1 MSKPSEIIKEGS
13 LFKQR
18 DFVKGWRARHFILQ
32 DTFLQYYLDADDAIP
47 RNSLDITGCSIE
59 AGTPTKVNGI
69 EYFPFIITNS
79 HISKSDSYKLASD
92 SRLEA
97 EDWVDKIRMAATNA
111 TFHVHDNVSKNKILL
126 EENTDNNA
134 SFSDNSLLTSQ
145 STVTI
150 SFVNP
155 TETKLGIP
163 KEYSSSI
170 EKAITAM
177 LSAVQPSA
185 SGWEPLSERKG
196 VTARKRPGE
205 VICVRGDSL
214 LPFSLGDIFC
224 MIQNS
229 EHFTD
234 INPQI
239 GSAKVVKTYSSN
251 TYVQYI
257 RFKQIWPTAARDFL
271 NITHWRLLGDNRIV
285 IVSFRD
291 RHTKFPETDGVV
303 RGDLILG
310 GYVLTPSPQGTLVQ
324 YLVQSDLKG
333 TIPSSVVN
341 FVSSTQPMI
350 VLNLR
355 IILEKMQTKNNTP
368 ECLFQ
373 AITWTELKQLR
384 DKNNKPVISE
394 EDNAIASGEDKAN
407 ASGEDKAIA
416 SGEDKRKLTRS
427 SSSRSTASIKDINEA
442 KRRSDMKRGVTTG
455 SLLILLLPP
464 IASYAAPYDFRSLA
478 FFVGLIIAFASLIR
492 RHLGEPVRRQ
502 SAQDNTAMASGR
514 LVVRFPVDLGK
525 LLSFITTKREQSAKD
540 ENTLE
545 FTLTHVCIKSAAMVL
560 NEMSGLN
567 GYVIFNNFYRKKTAG
582 VDISVSVD
590 TTEKD
595 SVMVKIEDAD
605 LKPLDYI
612 ADELQKKSKLLRKPK
627 SELPPPSD
635 FAEKKAKLF
644 DILPLPIVLQLEGFI
659 KFLGVSLGIDL
670 PEFGIN
676 KFPLGVC
683 TVITSPNRE
692 GDADV
697 DIALIPHMTDSST
710 PITIT
715 IGGIRVLP
723 TFDSDRKLT
732 AAPVLNIAVSIDT
745 KSCSLVEG
753 RRFCAKLQSYLN
765 SPNSLEKSTKSVA
778 PIQKKK

>member
-1 MSKPSEIIKEGS
+1 MSKVSEIIKEGS

-18 DFVKGWRARHFILQ
+18 DFVKGWRSRHFVLQ
-32 DTFLQYYLDADDAIP
+32 DTFLQYYLDIDDAIP
-47 RNSLDITGCSIE
+47 RNSLDVTGCSVE
-59 AGTPTKVNGI
+59 SGTPTKVNGI

-79 HISKSDSYKLASD
+79 IATKSGDSYKLASD
-92 SRLEA
+92 SILET

-111 TFHVHDNVSKNKILL
+111 TFHN
-126 EENTDNNA
+126 ENTSKELEDDKVDNNTT
-134 SFSDNSLLTSQ
+134 FSDNV
-145 STVTI
+145 VTGEANVTM

-155 TETKLGIP
+155 TETKLNIP
-163 KEYSSSI
+163 DEFSSSI
-170 EKAITAM
+170 EKAVSAM

-185 SGWEPLSERKG
+185 SGWEPIFEKKG
-196 VTARKRPGE
+196 VTARKRPGG

-214 LPFSLGDIFC
+214 LPFSLGEIFC
-224 MIQNS
+224 MIQNA
-229 EHFTD
+229 EHFAD

-239 GSAKVVKTYSSN
+239 GSSKVIKTYSSN

-257 RFKQIWPTAARDFL
+257 KFKQIWPTAARDFL

-285 IVSFRD
+285 IISFRD
-291 RHTKFPETDGVV
+291 RHTKFAEIDGVV

-333 TIPSSVVN
+333 TIPSSVVT
-341 FVSSTQPMI
+341 FVSYTQPMI
-350 VLNLR
+350 VANLR
-355 IILEKMQTKNNTP
+355 KILEDNQKKNNTP

-384 DKNNKPVISE
+384 DKNNKPDASE
-394 EDNAIASGEDKAN
+394 EDKAVV
-407 ASGEDKAIA
+407 GGGD
-416 SGEDKRKLTRS
+416 DKRKQLSRS
-427 SSSRSTASIKDINEA
+427 SSSRQSASAKDINEA

-464 IASYAAPYDFRSLA
+464 VASYVVPYNFRSLA
-478 FFVGLIIAFASLIR
+478 FFIGLIVACASLIR

-502 SAQDNTAMASGR
+502 SAQDNTSMASGR

-525 LLSFITTKREQSAKD
+525 LLSFITNKREQSSKD
-540 ENTLE
+540 GNNSLE

-567 GYVIFNNFYRKKTAG
+567 GYVIFNNFYRKKTSG
-582 VDISVSVD
+582 VDVSVSVD

-595 SVMVKIEDAD
+595 SVMVKIENAD

-627 SELPPPSD
+627 SELPPPSS

-644 DILPLPIVLQLEGFI
+644 SILPLPIVLQLEGFL

-670 PEFGIN
+670 PDFGIN
-676 KFPLGVC
+676 RFPLGVC

-723 TFDSDRKLT
+723 TFDSERKLA

-765 SPNSLEKSTKSVA
+765 SPNSIEKSKSVA
-778 PIQKKK
+778 PVQKKK